1 MLSST
6 QMSFTDYAKPH
17 IKTIETL
24 LFSYLGQWQRDL
36 EKNLPKISDMTDL
49 FVKANKGG
57 GRLRGVLIILGH
69 QTSGGRNVKEAAKA
83 ALAIELFQT
92 AILAQDDF
100 MDKSELRRGIPA
112 LYRAI
117 SVWHKKNRMIGDSLH
132 FGASQAISLADM
144 GFFLASNIILETK
157 FPPENKL
164 NALRAFNK
172 LIVDTALG
180 QVLDVTLPAVKGP
193 KREEDVLAVEH
204 YKTAQ
209 YTAVGPLSIGAH
221 LAGGSPKLI
230 NSLALFGENLG
241 IAFQIQDDIK
251 GIFGK
256 SEETGK
262 SAKEDIAEGKITLLY
277 VHALKNT
284 KTKGQKNILGKFYG
298 KANLA
303 EEEAEKVRQVF
314 RETGALD
321 YAIAK
326 SKEYSDRARLEIPK
340 ISKACFSPK
349 LKISKAW
356 SAKADLSK
364 DKKIQELYTSLAD
377 FVLKAK

>member
-24 LFSYLGQWQRDL
+24 LFSYLNNWQRDIQ
-36 EKNLPKISDMTDL
+36 KTLPKISGMSKL
-49 FVKANKGG
+49 FVKANEGG

-69 QTSGGRNVKEAAKA
+69 QTALRLHSGQAGGKNVKEAAKA

-100 MDKSELRRGIPA
+100 MDKSELRRGIPT

-117 SVWHKKNRMIGDSLH
+117 SAWHKKNRMIGDSLH
-132 FGASQAISLADM
+132 FGASQAISLADT
-144 GFFLASNIILETK
+144 GFFLASNLILETK
-157 FPPENKL
+157 FPTQNKL

-180 QVLDVTLPAVKGP
+180 QILDVTLPATREP
-193 KREEDVLAVEH
+193 KKEEDVLAVEH

-221 LAGGSPKLI
+221 LAGASPKLI
-230 NSLALFGENLG
+230 NSLARFGENLG

-262 SAKEDIAEGKITLLY
+262 SAKEDIVEGKITLLY
-277 VHALKNT
+277 IKAQQNAKS
-284 KTKGQKNILGKFYG
+284 KQKEILQKFYG
-298 KANLA
+298 KPDLTG
-303 EEEAEKVRQVF
+303 EEAEKVRQVL

-340 ISKACFSPK
+340 ISK
-349 LKISKAW
+349 
-356 SAKADLSK
+356 

>member
-1 MLSST
+1 MD
-6 QMSFTDYAKPH
+6 FRNYAKPH

-24 LFSYLGQWQRDL
+24 LFSYLGQW
-36 EKNLPKISDMTDL
+36 EKETGKELPKISDMTKL
-49 FVKANKGG
+49 FVQANQGG
-57 GRLRGVLIILGH
+57 GRLRGVLIILGY
-69 QTSGGRNVKEAAKA
+69 QTALRLLRPGSGQVRSGQTGGKNIKEAAKA

-100 MDKSELRRGIPA
+100 MDKSKLRRGIPA

-117 SVWHKKNRMIGDSLH
+117 AAWHKKNRMTGDSLH

-157 FPPENKL
+157 FSPENKL
-164 NALRAFNK
+164 NALRAFNN

-180 QVLDVTLPAVKGP
+180 QILDVTLPALKGP
-193 KREEDVLAVEH
+193 KKEEDVLAVEH

-209 YTAVGPLSIGAH
+209 YTAVGPLSIGAN
-221 LAGGSPKLI
+221 LAGASPKLI
-230 NSLALFGENLG
+230 NSLARFGENLG

-251 GIFGK
+251 GVFGK

-277 VHALKNT
+277 IKAQQNAKSKQKEILK
-284 KTKGQKNILGKFYG
+284 KLYG
-298 KANLA
+298 KANLS

-314 RETGALD
+314 RKTGALD
-321 YAIAK
+321 YAITK
-326 SKEYSDRARLEIPK
+326 SKEYSNQARNEITK
-340 ISKACFSPK
+340 I
-349 LKISKAW
+349 
-356 SAKADLSK
+356 SK

-377 FVLKAK
+377 FVLKIK